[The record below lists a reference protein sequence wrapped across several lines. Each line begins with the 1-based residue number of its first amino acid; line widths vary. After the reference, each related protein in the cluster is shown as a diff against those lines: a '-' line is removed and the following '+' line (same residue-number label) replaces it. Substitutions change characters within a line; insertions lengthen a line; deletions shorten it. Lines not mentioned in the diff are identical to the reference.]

1 MGGAVSEL
9 RGEIHTHVLIVQ
21 HYPMFL
27 EPVLAAVQYFLHA
40 AELGEGTNRDNPLE
54 EISMDVVITDKRVF
68 EEASTE
74 VELLSENPAVTEA
87 LLHAVRSYRQLELA
101 PDIDTFKR
109 WYDPPWRKNKP
120 FPRFVT
126 VSPDEVPRFRIAVL
140 RTSIRCLRLMM
151 FCQDGKRQLEGS
163 GGPAVLNQAVVD
175 NPLDD
180 FVKNDVKAIFSAV
193 YGGDNAVRRIVI
205 SNVPIVVEMMKENHE
220 SAIVQLAG
228 VRRICSLLADVQ
240 ARQYSPS
247 QSPTRTAQPISPNN
261 QPEAGDSKSV
271 DPVELERLALFAEL
285 DTFSVATLVMETLN
299 RFDVDN
305 YLSLYVHVCR
315 FISFLVGQTGGIK
328 GSIRLLFKAREMQ
341 RQNKADEKV
350 EADRLAKIAKSPESA
365 EWLGLMESKKAPP
378 PPPIDA
384 SGLATSLASLAVVDF
399 TPTEIGQQALWA
411 LDLLATLD
419 FNVSMMKLHRLK
431 YLLEEIRLDP
441 DGKELGAVLIL
452 TRRLRLIRWDQG
464 ATHHSTGGRQRSRV
478 SMIYD
483 ESADTAARAS
493 LSAAV
498 SSGIIAWSKFALAV
512 TFCRA
517 WGIAPYKKR

>member
-21 HYPMFL
+21 HYPLFL

-54 EISMDVVITDKRVF
+54 EISMDVVISDKRVF

-87 LLHAVRSYRQLELA
+87 LLHAVRNYQKLELS

-120 FPRFVT
+120 FPKFV
-126 VSPDEVPRFRIAVL
+126 VVPPGEVPRFRIAVL
-140 RTSIRCLRLMM
+140 RTA
-151 FCQDGKRQLEGS
+151 LE
-163 GGPAVLNQAVVD
+163 

-193 YGGDNAVRRIVI
+193 YGGGNAVRRIVI
-205 SNVPIVVEMMKENHE
+205 SNVPTVIEMMKENHD

-247 QSPTRTAQPISPNN
+247 HSPTRTAQQTSPEEQDN
-261 QPEAGDSKSV
+261 SKTV
-271 DPVELERLALFAEL
+271 DPVELERLALFAEM
-285 DTFSVATLVMETLN
+285 DTFAVSKLVTDTLN
-299 RFDVDN
+299 RFDVDK

-315 FISFLVGQTGGIK
+315 FISFVAVEERHAKLVGQTGGIE

-341 RQNKADEKV
+341 REKKANEQA
-350 EADRLAKIAKSPESA
+350 EADRLAKLANCPESA
-365 EWLGLMESKKAPP
+365 GWLGYLETKKAPP
-378 PPPIDA
+378 PPPVDA
-384 SGLATSLASLAVVDF
+384 SGQATSLAALSTVDF

-411 LDLLATLD
+411 LDLLAALD

-441 DGKELGAVLIL
+441 DGKELGAILIL
-452 TRRLRLIRWDQG
+452 TRRLRLIRWDQVG
-464 ATHHSTGGRQRSRV
+464 APSPEKTKHKKHS
-478 SMIYD
+478 
-483 ESADTAARAS
+483 
-493 LSAAV
+493 
-498 SSGIIAWSKFALAV
+498 
-512 TFCRA
+512 
-517 WGIAPYKKR
+517 

>member
-21 HYPMFL
+21 HYPLFL

-54 EISMDVVITDKRVF
+54 ELSMDVVITDKRVF
-68 EEASTE
+68 EEVSTE
-74 VELLSENPAVTEA
+74 VELLSESPAVTEA
-87 LLHAVRSYRQLELA
+87 LLHAVRSYRQLELS
-101 PDIDTFKR
+101 PDVDTFKR
-109 WYDPPWRKNKP
+109 WYDPPWRKNAP
-120 FPRFVT
+120 FPKFAV
-126 VSPDEVPRFRIAVL
+126 VPPNEVPRFRTAVL

-151 FCQDGKRQLEGS
+151 FCQDGKRQLEES
-163 GGPAVLNQAVVD
+163 GGPAVLNQAVLE

-193 YGGDNAVRRIVI
+193 YGGDNAVRRIAI
-205 SNVPIVVEMMKENHE
+205 SNVPIVVEMMKESHD

-247 QSPTRTAQPISPNN
+247 QSPTRTAQPTSPSN
-261 QPEAGDSKSV
+261 QPDEQASSKPV
-271 DPVELERLALFAEL
+271 DPVDPVDHERLVLFREL
-285 DTFSVATLVMETLN
+285 DTFAVATLVTDTLN
-299 RFDVDN
+299 RFDVDK

-315 FISFLVGQTGGIK
+315 FISFVAIEERNAKLVGQTGGIE
-328 GSIRLLFKAREMQ
+328 GSIRLLFKAREM
-341 RQNKADEKV
+341 RREKKADEKA
-350 EADRLAKIAKSPESA
+350 EADRLVRIAKAPESA
-365 EWLGLMESKKAPP
+365 QWLGLLETRKAPP

-384 SGLATSLASLAVVDF
+384 SGQATSLASLAVVEF

-452 TRRLRLIRWDQG
+452 TRRLRLIRWDQVG
-464 ATHHSTGGRQRSRV
+464 APSPEKTKQK
-478 SMIYD
+478 
-483 ESADTAARAS
+483 AKA
-493 LSAAV
+493 
-498 SSGIIAWSKFALAV
+498 
-512 TFCRA
+512 
-517 WGIAPYKKR
+517 

>member
-21 HYPMFL
+21 NYPMFL

-40 AELGEGTNRDNPLE
+40 AELGEGTNRENPLE

-87 LLHAVRSYRQLELA
+87 LLHAVRNYRQLELS

-120 FPRFVT
+120 FPRFV
-126 VSPDEVPRFRIAVL
+126 VVPPDEVQRFRVAVL

-151 FCQDGKRQLEGS
+151 FCQDGKKQLEES
-163 GGPAVLNQAVVD
+163 GGPVVLNQAVLE

-193 YGGDNAVRRIVI
+193 YGGDNAVRRIVL
-205 SNVPIVVEMMKENHE
+205 SNVPIVVEMMKENHD

-247 QSPTRTAQPISPNN
+247 QSPTRTAQQSSPGSF
-261 QPEAGDSKSV
+261 QPDEQGASKAI
-271 DPVELERLALFAEL
+271 DPVELERLALFTEL
-285 DTFSVATLVMETLN
+285 DTFAVVTMVTETLN
-299 RFDVDN
+299 RFDVDK

-315 FISFLVGQTGGIK
+315 FISFVAIEERNAKLVGQTGGIE

-341 RQNKADEKV
+341 REKKADEKA
-350 EADRLAKIAKSPESA
+350 EADRLARMAKTPESA
-365 EWLGLMESKKAPP
+365 EWLGLLMQSKKAPP

-384 SGLATSLASLAVVDF
+384 SGQAASIASLAVVDF

-452 TRRLRLIRWDQG
+452 TRRLRLIRWDQVG
-464 ATHHSTGGRQRSRV
+464 APSP
-478 SMIYD
+478 
-483 ESADTAARAS
+483 EK
-493 LSAAV
+493 
-498 SSGIIAWSKFALAV
+498 SK
-512 TFCRA
+512 R
-517 WGIAPYKKR
+517 

>member
-21 HYPMFL
+21 HYPLFL
-27 EPVLAAVQYFLHA
+27 EPVLAAVQYFLHT

-54 EISMDVVITDKRVF
+54 EISMDVVISDKRVF

-87 LLHAVRSYRQLELA
+87 LLHAVRNYRKLELS
-101 PDIDTFKR
+101 PDIDPFKR

-120 FPRFVT
+120 FPKFVI
-126 VSPDEVPRFRIAVL
+126 VPPDEVPRFRIAVL

-151 FCQDGKRQLEGS
+151 FCQDGRRHLEES
-163 GGPAVLNQAVVD
+163 DGPAVLNQAAIE

-193 YGGDNAVRRIVI
+193 YGGGNAVRRIVI
-205 SNVPIVVEMMKENHE
+205 SNVPTVVEMMKENHD

-247 QSPTRTAQPISPNN
+247 HSPTKQEEPGN
-261 QPEAGDSKSV
+261 SKTFN
-271 DPVELERLALFAEL
+271 PVEIERQALFSEL
-285 DTFSVATLVMETLN
+285 DTFAVSTLVTNTLN
-299 RFDVDN
+299 RFDVDK

-315 FISFLVGQTGGIK
+315 FISFVATEERHAKLVGQTGGIE

-341 RQNKADEKV
+341 REKKASEQA
-350 EADRLAKIAKSPESA
+350 EAERLAKLAKCPESA
-365 EWLGLMESKKAPP
+365 GWLGYLETKKAPP
-378 PPPIDA
+378 PPPVDA
-384 SGLATSLASLAVVDF
+384 SGQATSLEALANVDF

-411 LDLLATLD
+411 LDLLASLD
-419 FNVSMMKLHRLK
+419 YNVSMMKLHRLK

-441 DGKELGAVLIL
+441 AGKELGAALIL
-452 TRRLRLIRWDQG
+452 TRRLRLIRWDQVG
-464 ATHHSTGGRQRSRV
+464 APSPEKTKHKKHS
-478 SMIYD
+478 
-483 ESADTAARAS
+483 
-493 LSAAV
+493 
-498 SSGIIAWSKFALAV
+498 
-512 TFCRA
+512 
-517 WGIAPYKKR
+517 

>member
-40 AELGEGTNRDNPLE
+40 AELGEGTNRENPLE

-74 VELLSENPAVTEA
+74 VELLSENPVVTEA
-87 LLHAVRSYRQLELA
+87 LLHAVRNYRQLELS

-109 WYDPPWRKNKP
+109 WYYPPWRKNKP
-120 FPRFVT
+120 FPRFV
-126 VSPDEVPRFRIAVL
+126 VVPPDEVQRFRIAVL

-151 FCQDGKRQLEGS
+151 FCQDGKKQLEES
-163 GGPAVLNQAVVD
+163 GGPAVLNQAVLE

-205 SNVPIVVEMMKENHE
+205 SNVPIVVEMMKENHD

-228 VRRICSLLADVQ
+228 VRRVCSLLADVQ

-247 QSPTRTAQPISPNN
+247 QSPTRTAQQSSPGKF
-261 QPEAGDSKSV
+261 QPDKQGTSKTN
-271 DPVELERLALFAEL
+271 DPVELERLAMFTEL
-285 DTFSVATLVMETLN
+285 DTFAVVTLVTETLN
-299 RFDVDN
+299 RFDVDG

-315 FISFLVGQTGGIK
+315 FISFVAIEERNAKLVGQTGGIE

-341 RQNKADEKV
+341 REKKADEKA
-350 EADRLAKIAKSPESA
+350 EADRLARMAKSPESA
-365 EWLGLMESKKAPP
+365 EWLGLLMHSMKAPP
-378 PPPIDA
+378 PPPVDA
-384 SGLATSLASLAVVDF
+384 SGQAASIASLAVVDF

-452 TRRLRLIRWDQG
+452 TRRLRLIRWDQVG
-464 ATHHSTGGRQRSRV
+464 APSP
-478 SMIYD
+478 
-483 ESADTAARAS
+483 EK
-493 LSAAV
+493 
-498 SSGIIAWSKFALAV
+498 SK
-512 TFCRA
+512 R
-517 WGIAPYKKR
+517 